1 MILAPFNST
10 IAEEPN
16 RIDHN
21 LFVEKIKALKF
32 SNRCRE
38 IDRQY
43 ENNNNGQ
50 LDNGVYHKKH
60 LLQQQNSFENE
71 PNSSKPATAQVSKA
85 NSPTSINRSNMKT
98 NKKSN

>member
-1 MILAPFNST
+1 M
-10 IAEEPN
+10 
-16 RIDHN
+16 
-21 LFVEKIKALKF
+21 FVEKAKLKF

-60 LLQQQNSFENE
+60 VLDDKKSNGSFENGQ
-71 PNSSKPATAQVSKA
+71 PVSPKKMSKP
-85 NSPTSINRSNMKT
+85 
-98 NKKSN
+98 